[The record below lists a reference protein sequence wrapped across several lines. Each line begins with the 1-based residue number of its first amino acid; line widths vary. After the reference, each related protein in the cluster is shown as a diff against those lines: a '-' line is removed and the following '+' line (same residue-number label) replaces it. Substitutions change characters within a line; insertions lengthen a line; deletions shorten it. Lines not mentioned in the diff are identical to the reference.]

1 MARHLLGRLLSRT
14 APALAVV
21 ESWRRA
27 KKPQSRCEDGDPVVV
42 LGGGVMGLSTA
53 WSLARSGVKVTLLDA
68 GHAEK
73 GSWGESRIAR
83 VSYADP
89 MLVRLARRSYELYD
103 ALAKESGE
111 ELMYTTG
118 CLDVGFTRESLDS
131 LAETYEELGQSY
143 ERLTHRQVAQR
154 WPMLQLSKEYVEASV
169 FCPNGDAVLASVVL
183 DTLKEQLIRLALA
196 QYMEQA
202 VLEIDRNKKT
212 VTLED
217 GRSIKYSKLV
227 VAAGIWTNHVLKA
240 MDLALLPLVTS
251 IEQQTYY
258 ATPEGSEMYSSGRLP
273 VIIEHNPAPEPQMK
287 RRGGYMIPH
296 LPDGVDGV
304 KFGMHRQGPLMDHK
318 DFPVPPGSTAAVDK
332 IFAASATRGKGE
344 LWVQRWPEEEDRHL
358 RQETDAFARRVLPSL
373 RTAKAAELTMRCP
386 YDQQLYSDEDF
397 VVGLHPKDPN
407 LLVVC
412 GFAGE
417 GFKFGPAIGE
427 LAACLVTGRPFAVP
441 ESLQRFRLDRPC
453 HVVGWAP

>member
-21 ESWRRA
+21 ESWRRT

-183 DTLKEQLIRLALA
+183 ETLKEQLIRLALA

-202 VLEIDRNKKT
+202 VLEIDRTKKT

-287 RRGGYMIPH
+287 RRGGGWRKVWHAPSRALDGSQG
-296 LPDGVDGV
+296 LPRAPRFHGCGGQDLRGQRNA
-304 KFGMHRQGPLMDHK
+304 RQRGAL
-318 DFPVPPGSTAAVDK
+318 GSKV
-332 IFAASATRGKGE
+332 
-344 LWVQRWPEEEDRHL
+344 
-358 RQETDAFARRVLPSL
+358 AR
-373 RTAKAAELTMRCP
+373 
-386 YDQQLYSDEDF
+386 
-397 VVGLHPKDPN
+397 
-407 LLVVC
+407 
-412 GFAGE
+412 
-417 GFKFGPAIGE
+417 
-427 LAACLVTGRPFAVP
+427 
-441 ESLQRFRLDRPC
+441 
-453 HVVGWAP
+453 